1 MAGAAAPALGDMRMT
16 LFRMTMFR
24 MKLTGSLLAVALL
37 LVSPPARAETLTDVL
52 IAAYKNS
59 DLLDQN
65 RAVLKA
71 ADEDVA
77 IALSALRPTL
87 AFVAQANYADQIRN
101 GQVSDPNAGFS
112 REDFLTTSFQLSAD
126 LTLYDSGRTRLG
138 IDVAKESVLATR
150 DALVGVEQSVL
161 LQAVSAYMNVRSRV
175 EFVLLRQKNV
185 RVIEQELRA
194 AQDRFEVGEVTRTDV
209 ALAEARLAAS
219 RSALAAADGDLAV
232 AREVFK
238 TAVGAYP
245 GTLAP
250 PPASPATARSPDD
263 AKGVARRSHPS
274 ILQAQRGVTIAELN
288 VARAQAAMGPS
299 LTAGLQLGYTDTAV
313 TRRSANLT
321 YRQPIYA
328 GGQLLAVT
336 RKARNGAEASRAQLL
351 ITAAAVSEDVGT
363 AWAQL
368 AVARAQID
376 ASDRQ
381 ITAAQIAYNGVREEA
396 TLGARTTLD
405 VLDAEQELLNAQVNR
420 IVAENT
426 RYVAVYSLLAAM
438 GLLTVDHLNL
448 GIPTYDP
455 VAHYNAVKSA
465 PALSL
470 QGARLDKLLRSIGKD

>member
-1 MAGAAAPALGDMRMT
+1 MT
-16 LFRMTMFR
+16 LFRMKM
-24 MKLTGSLLAVALL
+24 TGSLLAVALVL
-37 LVSPPARAETLTDVL
+37 LSPQARAETLTDVL

-59 DLLDQN
+59 NLLEQN
-65 RAVLKA
+65 RAVLRA

-77 IALSALRPTL
+77 IAVSALRPTL
-87 AFVAQANYADQIRN
+87 TFIAQATYADQIQN
-101 GQVSDPNAGFS
+101 GRVSAQNASFFS
-112 REDFLTTSFQLSAD
+112 RGDFLTTAFQLSAD

-161 LQAVSAYMNVRSRV
+161 LNAVSAYMNVRSRV

-245 GTLAP
+245 GNLAP
-250 PPASPATARSPDD
+250 PPASPVTARTPDE
-263 AKGVARRSHPS
+263 AKAIASRSHPS
-274 ILQAQRGVTIAELN
+274 ILQVQRQVTIAELN

-299 LTAGLQLGYTDTAV
+299 LSAGLELAHTDTDV

-336 RKARNGAEASRAQLL
+336 RKARDGAEASRAQLL
-351 ITAAAVSEDVGT
+351 VTAAGISEDVGT

-405 VLDAEQELLNAQVNR
+405 VLDAEQELLNAEVNR
-420 IVAENT
+420 VVAENT

-470 QGARLDKLLRSIGKD
+470 QGARLDKLLHSLGKD

>member
-1 MAGAAAPALGDMRMT
+1 MSLLRMVLSGFLLAAIVSAAP
-16 LFRMTMFR
+16 
-24 MKLTGSLLAVALL
+24 VQ
-37 LVSPPARAETLTDVL
+37 VRAETLTDVL
-52 IAAYKNS
+52 IAAYRNS
-59 DLLDQN
+59 NLLDQN

-77 IALSALRPTL
+77 IAVSALRPTL
-87 AFVAQANYADQIRN
+87 NFLAQASYADQITN
-101 GQVSDPNAGFS
+101 GQVSPQNASLFS
-112 REDFLTTSFQLSAD
+112 RGDFLTGAIQISAD
-126 LTLYDSGRTRLG
+126 LTLYDYGRTRLG
-138 IDVAKESVLATR
+138 IAVAKEAVLATR
-150 DALVGVEQSVL
+150 EALVGVEQNVL
-161 LQAVSAYMNVRSRV
+161 LNAVSAYMNVRSRV

-209 ALAEARLAAS
+209 ALAQARLAAS
-219 RSALAAADGDLAV
+219 RSALSAADGDLAV

-238 TAVGAYP
+238 SAVGAYP
-245 GTLAP
+245 DNLAP
-250 PPASPATARSPDD
+250 PPASPATARSVEE
-263 AKGVARRSHPS
+263 AKAIAGRTHPS
-274 ILQAQRGVTIAELN
+274 ILQSQRQVTIADLN
-288 VARAQAAMGPS
+288 IARAEAARGPT
-299 LTAGLQLGYTDTAV
+299 LRAGLDLTYTDTDV
-313 TRRSANLT
+313 VRRSASLT
-321 YRQPIYA
+321 YNQSLYQ
-328 GGQLLAVT
+328 GGQLVAVT
-336 RKARNGAEASRAQLL
+336 RKAHDNAEAQKAQLL
-351 ITAAAVSEDVGT
+351 ETALNVSQAVGT

-381 ITAAQIAYNGVREEA
+381 IAAAQIAYDGIREEA

-405 VLDAEQELLNAQVNR
+405 VLDAEQELLNAEVNR

-455 VAHYNAVKSA
+455 VAHYDAVKSA

-470 QGARLDKLLRSIGKD
+470 QGARLDKLLDSLGKN

>member
-1 MAGAAAPALGDMRMT
+1 MT
-16 LFRMTMFR
+16 LFG
-24 MKLTGSLLAVALL
+24 MKLTGSLLAVALV
-37 LVSPPARAETLTDVL
+37 LVSPPVRAETLTDVL
-52 IAAYKNS
+52 ITAYRNS
-59 DLLDQN
+59 NLLDQN

-71 ADEDVA
+71 ADENVV
-77 IALSALRPTL
+77 IAVSALRPTL
-87 AFVAQANYADQIRN
+87 AFLAQASYADQISK
-101 GQVSDPNAGFS
+101 GQVSPQNASLFS
-112 REDFLTTSFQLSAD
+112 RGDYLTTAFQFSAD
-126 LTLYDSGRTRLG
+126 LTLYDGGRTRLG

-161 LQAVSAYMNVRSRV
+161 LNAVSAYMNVRSRG

-263 AKGVARRSHPS
+263 AKAVASRSHPS
-274 ILQAQRGVTIAELN
+274 IRQAQRGVTIAEMN
-288 VARAQAAMGPS
+288 VARAQAAMGPR
-299 LTAGLQLGYTDTAV
+299 LTAGLELGYTDTST

-321 YRQPIYA
+321 YNQPIYA

-336 RKARNGAEASRAQLL
+336 RQARDNAEAARAQLL
-351 ITAAAVSEDVGT
+351 VTAAGVSEAVGT

-368 AVARAQID
+368 AVARAQIE

-381 ITAAQIAYNGVREEA
+381 ITASQIAYNGVREEA

-405 VLDAEQELLNAQVNR
+405 VLDAEQELLNAEVNR

-448 GIPTYDP
+448 GIATYDP
-455 VAHYNAVKSA
+455 AAHYNAVKSA

-470 QGARLDKLLRSIGKD
+470 QGARLDKLLHSIGKD